1 MYKIGEFSRITNIT
15 VKALRYYDEEGILTP
30 SSRADNAY
38 RWYDENDFKKA
49 RLIVFLRNLEFSIA
63 EIKDVLLQYDSEED
77 LSYFLAEKRVW
88 IEKRVKQEQKLMEQL
103 SRFLTDEQ
111 EEQKMEYVIQQK
123 EVGELEAAG
132 IRFKGAYQEAGKY
145 FGLLMKEVKNKAQ
158 GAPFCCYYDA
168 GFSEEADIE
177 ACIPVKGFA
186 GSGNISVRRFP
197 KMRALCTVHRGGY
210 DTLNLAY
217 KALLDYARQHSIPC
231 GLPTREIYHKGPGML
246 FLGNPNKYVTEIL
259 IPIEG

>member
-123 EVGELEAAG
+123 
-132 IRFKGAYQEAGKY
+132 
-145 FGLLMKEVKNKAQ
+145 
-158 GAPFCCYYDA
+158 
-168 GFSEEADIE
+168 
-177 ACIPVKGFA
+177 
-186 GSGNISVRRFP
+186 
-197 KMRALCTVHRGGY
+197 
-210 DTLNLAY
+210 
-217 KALLDYARQHSIPC
+217 
-231 GLPTREIYHKGPGML
+231 
-246 FLGNPNKYVTEIL
+246 
-259 IPIEG
+259 